1 MCMLTLDQ
9 EYWNERHLS
18 GDTPWDIKK
27 TSPPLKAYI
36 DQLTD
41 KNISILIPGAGHFQ
55 DADYFYVNGFQNITI
70 CDISSVAV
78 EKIKNN
84 LRNKPEIKYINNDFF
99 KLTGQYDLILE
110 QTFFCAINPGQWQK
124 YADKMLQLLSTNGKL
139 VGVLFGKEFDQPGPP
154 FGGNLTEYKT
164 LFNSGLHI
172 LTMEMCYNSIP
183 QRLGNEL
190 FFICKKS
197 II

>member
-1 MCMLTLDQ
+1 MLPLDQ
-9 EYWNERHLS
+9 KYWNERHLK

-27 TSPPLKAYI
+27 ASPPLKAYI
-36 DQLTD
+36 DQLID
-41 KNISILIPGAGHFQ
+41 KNINILIPGAGHYQ
-55 DADYFYVNGFQNITI
+55 DAAYFYEQGFENITI
-70 CDISSVAV
+70 CDISSAAV
-78 EKIKNN
+78 EKIKNS
-84 LRNKPEIKYINNDFF
+84 LRDKPQIKYLNHDFF
-99 KLTGQYDLILE
+99 NLTGKYDLIIE
-110 QTFFCAINPGQWQK
+110 QTFFCAIHPDQRKK
-124 YADKMLQLLSTNGKL
+124 YADKMFQLLKPNGKL
-139 VGVLFGKEFDQPGPP
+139 VGVLFGKEFDHPGPP
-154 FGGNLTEYKT
+154 FGGSITEYKT